1 MRRLWKS
8 IQAVWFSVFAAS
20 LLFAPA
26 TVGLSAETEGKP
38 DKLFRAGAA
47 ASNITPPLGLP
58 IVGDFTQ
65 SLATGIHDELHAKCI
80 VLDDGRI
87 RFALVIVDCISI
99 REDVCTAAKELVKQA
114 TEIPAEHVLIA
125 ATHTHSSVRIGPA
138 NRLERTISLSDYSAF
153 LATRIAD
160 GVRRAVNNLEPARI
174 GRGSARVPGEVFN
187 RRYLMKPG
195 TPIPNPFGGVDQ
207 AVMNPGRGNPD
218 ILKAAGPT
226 DPEISFLSVQAIDG
240 RPIALLANYSMHHV
254 YPAAGAVYSADYF
267 GVFGDRI
274 QQLLGADRLDPP
286 FVGIMSN
293 GTAGDINNVNWL
305 KKPEKK
311 WGPYEKMTQ
320 VAEVCATA
328 VHKAHQNIEFQDY
341 VTLAATT
348 QELMMAFRKPT
359 EEQLVYAKKI
369 LAKPRDAKPYH
380 KLERTYA
387 GRVQTMAGW
396 PDEISAVLQAFRIGD
411 WGVCAVPFEPF
422 AEIGLEIK
430 AQSPLDATFV
440 ISQANGSYGYLPTA
454 EQHKLGGYETWMG
467 TSYMEF
473 EAASQMVDRLLEML
487 KSLKE

>member
-1 MRRLWKS
+1 MKRQSISVRAVRL
-8 IQAVWFSVFAAS
+8 AVFVAGA
-20 LLFAPA
+20 LFGIA
-26 TVGLSAETEGKP
+26 TVSLAAEAEDKP
-38 DKLFRAGAA
+38 DKVFRAGAA

-65 SLATGIHDELHAKCI
+65 SSATHVHDELHAKCV
-80 VLDDGRI
+80 VLDDGRT
-87 RFALVIVDCISI
+87 RLALVIVDSISI
-99 REDVCTAAKELVKQA
+99 RADVCTATKEMVKQA
-114 TEIPAEHVLIA
+114 TEIPTEHVLIA
-125 ATHTHSSVRIGPA
+125 ATHTHSSVRIGSV
-138 NRLERTISLSDYSAF
+138 NRPERTIGLSDYSAF

-160 GVRRAVNNLEPARI
+160 GVCRAVNNLEPARI

-195 TPIPNPFGGVDQ
+195 TPTLNPFGGADQ
-207 AVMNPGRGNPD
+207 AVMNPGRGNPN

-226 DPEISFLSVQAIDG
+226 DPEISFLSIQATDG

-293 GTAGDINNVNWL
+293 GTSGDINNVNWL

-320 VAEVCATA
+320 VAKVCATA
-328 VHKAHQNIEFQDY
+328 VHKAHRDIEFRDF
-341 VTLAATT
+341 VTLAAATE
-348 QELMMAFRKPT
+348 ELTLAFRKPSP
-359 EEQLVYAKKI
+359 EQLAYAKMI
-369 LAKPRDAKPYH
+369 LAKPEDAKPYH

-387 GRVQTMAGW
+387 DRVQTMAGW
-396 PDEISAVLQAFRIGD
+396 PDEISALLQAFRIGD

-430 AQSPLDATFV
+430 ARSPLDGTFV

-454 EQHKLGGYETWMG
+454 EQHKLGGYETWLG
-467 TSYMEF
+467 TNYMEF
-473 EAASQMVDRLLEML
+473 EAASKIVDRLLAMV
-487 KSLKE
+487 KSLK